1 MKYSFTLDNLNCA
14 HCAGK
19 IETKLA
25 GTDGYENVNFN
36 FANKKLVLESAENVT
51 AQDIQAVCDSIE
63 DGVEVI
69 DNTKR
74 KNLKQYSFTL
84 NNLNCAHCA
93 GKIETKLAETDG
105 YENVNFNFAN
115 KKLVLESA
123 ENVTAQDIQAVCD
136 SIEDGVEVID
146 NTKRK
151 NLKQYSFTLNNLNC
165 AHCAGKIETKLA
177 ETDGYENVNFNFAN
191 KKLVLESAENVTAQ
205 DIQAVCDS
213 IEDGVEVA
221 DNSVR
226 ESNSAEQNAG
236 SAEKDKKTEN
246 KNEIISIII
255 AAVLGITAFGLELT
269 VFGDSE
275 SGSVG
280 SFVLLALSLAATVIS
295 GWRTFVKGVK
305 SIFKLQ
311 IDETTLLT
319 IAVVAAFVLGEY
331 VEAAMVTILFAVG
344 EIVEEKAVSASRN
357 DIAKLAQIR
366 PDNATVLINGK
377 EVIKAAENVKI
388 GSTIV
393 VKPHERVPLDGV
405 ISKGN
410 TTLDASA
417 LTGESVPV
425 DAEVG
430 SEVMSGMIN
439 GNSLIEIKTTKEFG
453 DSTAARII
461 KLVEDAAATKGKSE
475 KFISRFA
482 AVYTPI
488 IILISIIVAIVPPL
502 VGLGSFSTW
511 VYRALVC
518 LVASC
523 PCAIVISVPLSYYS
537 GLGAS
542 SKISVLIKGGK
553 YIEALAKADA
563 FVFDKTGTLTTGE
576 LSVNKVFA
584 YGSHSSAEILSLAA
598 ACEKYS
604 SHPIA
609 MAIKAKAEKNNLPE
623 LSDYSEKAGQG
634 VTAKYNGKSLVCGG
648 SKILTD
654 SQKATAEKTA
664 SVYVIY
670 DGELIGAISV
680 SDTLRPEAKS
690 VIDEL
695 RKLGVKDSIML
706 TGDKKENAMEI
717 ANELKLDSY
726 AAELMPS
733 DKLEKLIDIKKTHKS
748 VCFIGDGIND
758 APVLTASDC
767 GFAMGFGSEAAIE
780 AADAVL
786 AAGNLKQLPKSIK
799 IAKKVVATVRT
810 NITFALGVKT
820 IVIILAILGIA
831 PMWLSVL
838 ADTGVSV
845 LCVLYAARLLH
856 LTDNK

>member
-1 MKYSFTLDNLNCA
+1 MKYNFTLENLNCA

-19 IETKLA
+19 IENKLA
-25 GTDGYENVNFN
+25 ETDGYENVNFN
-36 FANKKLVLESAENVT
+36 FANKKLVFESAEDVT

-69 DNTKR
+69 DNNVK
-74 KNLKQYSFTL
+74 
-84 NNLNCAHCA
+84 
-93 GKIETKLAETDG
+93 
-105 YENVNFNFAN
+105 ENT
-115 KKLVLESA
+115 
-123 ENVTAQDIQAVCD
+123 VTAEKV
-136 SIEDGVEVID
+136 
-146 NTKRK
+146 
-151 NLKQYSFTLNNLNC
+151 
-165 AHCAGKIETKLA
+165 
-177 ETDGYENVNFNFAN
+177 
-191 KKLVLESAENVTAQ
+191 
-205 DIQAVCDS
+205 
-213 IEDGVEVA
+213 
-221 DNSVR
+221 
-226 ESNSAEQNAG
+226 NSAKE
-236 SAEKDKKTEN
+236 DKKVEI
-246 KNEIISIII
+246 KNELISIIT
-255 AAVLGITAFGLELT
+255 AAVLGVAAFGLELT
-269 VFGDSE
+269 VFPDAEFGT
-275 SGSVG
+275 VG
-280 SFVLLALSLAATVIS
+280 WFVLLGLSLVATVLS
-295 GWRTFVKGVK
+295 GWRTFIKGVK
-305 SIFKLQ
+305 SVFKLQ

-319 IAVVAAFVLGEY
+319 IAVIAAFALGEF

-344 EIVEEKAVSASRN
+344 EMVEEKAVSASRS

-377 EVIKAAENVKI
+377 EVVKAAEDVKI

-405 ISKGN
+405 ITKGN
-410 TTLDASA
+410 TTLDTSA

-425 DAEVG
+425 DAEAG

-461 KLVEDAAATKGKSE
+461 KLVEDAAATKGQSE
-475 KFISRFA
+475 KLISRFA

-488 IILISIIVAIVPPL
+488 IILISIVVAIVPPL

-511 VYRALVC
+511 IYRALVC

-584 YGSHSSAEILSLAA
+584 YGNHTSSEIIALAA
-598 ACEKYS
+598 ACERYS

-609 MAIKAKAEKNNLPE
+609 MAIKNKAEKENLPE

-634 VTAKYNGKSLVCGG
+634 VTAVYNGKALVCGG
-648 SKILTD
+648 TKVLSDK
-654 SQKATAEKTA
+654 QKVNAEKTA

-690 VIDEL
+690 VIAEL
-695 RKLGVKDSIML
+695 RKLGVKDSVML
-706 TGDKKENAMEI
+706 TGDKKENAMDI

-726 AAELMPS
+726 SAELMPS

-786 AAGNLKQLPKSIK
+786 AAGNLKQLPLSVR
-799 IAKKVVATVRT
+799 IAKKVVATVKT

-831 PMWLSVL
+831 PMWLSVI

-856 LTDNK
+856 TFDKK

>member
-1 MKYSFTLDNLNCA
+1 MKYNFTLENLNCA

-19 IETKLA
+19 IEQKLA
-25 GTDGYENVNFN
+25 ETDGYENVNFN
-36 FANKKLVLESAENVT
+36 FANKKLVFESAEDVT

-69 DNTKR
+69 DNTNR
-74 KNLKQYSFTL
+74 KNLKQYTFTL
-84 NNLNCAHCA
+84 ENLNCAHCA
-93 GKIETKLAETDG
+93 GKIEQKLAETDG

-115 KKLVLESA
+115 KKLVFESA
-123 ENVTAQDIQAVCD
+123 EDVTAQDIQAVCD

-146 NTKRK
+146 NNVK
-151 NLKQYSFTLNNLNC
+151 
-165 AHCAGKIETKLA
+165 
-177 ETDGYENVNFNFAN
+177 ENT
-191 KKLVLESAENVTAQ
+191 VT
-205 DIQAVCDS
+205 
-213 IEDGVEVA
+213 VEKV
-221 DNSVR
+221 
-226 ESNSAEQNAG
+226 NSAK
-236 SAEKDKKTEN
+236 KDKKVEI
-246 KNEIISIII
+246 KNELISIIT
-255 AAVLGITAFGLELT
+255 AAVLGVAAFGLELT
-269 VFGDSE
+269 VFPDAEFGT
-275 SGSVG
+275 VG
-280 SFVLLALSLAATVIS
+280 WFVLLGLSLVATVLS
-295 GWRTFVKGVK
+295 GWRTFIKGVK
-305 SIFKLQ
+305 SVFKLQ

-319 IAVVAAFVLGEY
+319 IAVIAAFALGEF

-344 EIVEEKAVSASRN
+344 EIVEEKAVSASRS

-377 EVIKAAENVKI
+377 EVVKAAEDVKI

-405 ISKGN
+405 ITKGN
-410 TTLDASA
+410 TTLDTSA

-425 DAEVG
+425 DAEAG

-461 KLVEDAAATKGKSE
+461 KLVEDAAATKGQSE
-475 KFISRFA
+475 KLISRFA

-488 IILISIIVAIVPPL
+488 IILISIVVAIVPPL

-511 VYRALVC
+511 IYRALVC

-584 YGSHSSAEILSLAA
+584 YGNHTSSEIIALAA
-598 ACEKYS
+598 ACERYS

-609 MAIKAKAEKNNLPE
+609 MAIKNKAEKENLPE

-634 VTAKYNGKSLVCGG
+634 VTAVYNGKALVCGG
-648 SKILTD
+648 TKVLSDK
-654 SQKATAEKTA
+654 QKVNAEKTA

-690 VIDEL
+690 VIAEL
-695 RKLGVKDSIML
+695 RKLGVKDSVML
-706 TGDKKENAMEI
+706 TGDKKENAMDI

-726 AAELMPS
+726 SAELMPS

-786 AAGNLKQLPKSIK
+786 AAGNLKQLPLSVR
-799 IAKKVVATVRT
+799 IAKKVVATVKT

-831 PMWLSVL
+831 PMWLSVI

-856 LTDNK
+856 TVDKK

>member
-1 MKYSFTLDNLNCA
+1 MF
-14 HCAGK
+14 
-19 IETKLA
+19 
-25 GTDGYENVNFN
+25 
-36 FANKKLVLESAENVT
+36 ESAEDVT

-69 DNTKR
+69 DNNVKENTV
-74 KNLKQYSFTL
+74 
-84 NNLNCAHCA
+84 
-93 GKIETKLAETDG
+93 TD
-105 YENVNFNFAN
+105 EKV
-115 KKLVLESA
+115 
-123 ENVTAQDIQAVCD
+123 
-136 SIEDGVEVID
+136 
-146 NTKRK
+146 
-151 NLKQYSFTLNNLNC
+151 
-165 AHCAGKIETKLA
+165 
-177 ETDGYENVNFNFAN
+177 
-191 KKLVLESAENVTAQ
+191 
-205 DIQAVCDS
+205 
-213 IEDGVEVA
+213 
-221 DNSVR
+221 
-226 ESNSAEQNAG
+226 NSAK
-236 SAEKDKKTEN
+236 KDKKVEI
-246 KNEIISIII
+246 KNELISIIT
-255 AAVLGITAFGLELT
+255 AAVLGIAAFGLELT
-269 VFGDSE
+269 VFPDAEFGT
-275 SGSVG
+275 VG
-280 SFVLLALSLAATVIS
+280 WFVLLGLSLVATVLS
-295 GWRTFVKGVK
+295 GWRTFIKGIK
-305 SIFKLQ
+305 SVFKLQ

-319 IAVVAAFVLGEY
+319 IAVIAAFALGEF

-344 EIVEEKAVSASRN
+344 EIVEEKAVSASRS

-377 EVIKAAENVKI
+377 EVVKAAEDVKI

-405 ISKGN
+405 ITKGN
-410 TTLDASA
+410 TTLDTSA

-425 DAEVG
+425 DAEAG

-461 KLVEDAAATKGKSE
+461 KLVEDAAATKGQSE
-475 KFISRFA
+475 KLISRFA

-488 IILISIIVAIVPPL
+488 IILISIVVAIVPPL

-511 VYRALVC
+511 IYRALVC

-584 YGSHSSAEILSLAA
+584 YGNHTSSEIIALAA
-598 ACEKYS
+598 ACERYS

-609 MAIKAKAEKNNLPE
+609 MAIKNKATKENLPE

-634 VTAKYNGKSLVCGG
+634 VTAVYNGKALVCGG
-648 SKILTD
+648 TKVLSDK
-654 SQKATAEKTA
+654 QKVNAEKTA

-690 VIDEL
+690 VIAEL
-695 RKLGVKDSIML
+695 RKLGVKDSVML
-706 TGDKKENAMEI
+706 TGDKKENAMDI

-726 AAELMPS
+726 SAELMPS

-786 AAGNLKQLPKSIK
+786 AAGNLKQLPLSVR
-799 IAKKVVATVRT
+799 IAKKVVATVKT

-831 PMWLSVL
+831 PMWLSVI

-856 LTDNK
+856 TVDKK

>member
-1 MKYSFTLDNLNCA
+1 MF
-14 HCAGK
+14 
-19 IETKLA
+19 
-25 GTDGYENVNFN
+25 
-36 FANKKLVLESAENVT
+36 ESAEDVT

-69 DNTKR
+69 DNNVK
-74 KNLKQYSFTL
+74 
-84 NNLNCAHCA
+84 
-93 GKIETKLAETDG
+93 
-105 YENVNFNFAN
+105 ENT
-115 KKLVLESA
+115 
-123 ENVTAQDIQAVCD
+123 VTAEKV
-136 SIEDGVEVID
+136 
-146 NTKRK
+146 
-151 NLKQYSFTLNNLNC
+151 
-165 AHCAGKIETKLA
+165 
-177 ETDGYENVNFNFAN
+177 
-191 KKLVLESAENVTAQ
+191 
-205 DIQAVCDS
+205 
-213 IEDGVEVA
+213 
-221 DNSVR
+221 
-226 ESNSAEQNAG
+226 NSAK
-236 SAEKDKKTEN
+236 KDKKVEI
-246 KNEIISIII
+246 KNEIISIIT
-255 AAVLGITAFGLELT
+255 AAVLGVAAFGLELT
-269 VFGDSE
+269 VFPDAEFGT
-275 SGSVG
+275 VG
-280 SFVLLALSLAATVIS
+280 WLVLLGLSLVATVLS
-295 GWRTFVKGVK
+295 GWRTFIKGVK
-305 SIFKLQ
+305 SVFKLE

-319 IAVVAAFVLGEY
+319 IAVIAAFALGEF

-344 EIVEEKAVSASRN
+344 EIVEEKAVSASRS

-377 EVIKAAENVKI
+377 EVVKAAEDVKI

-405 ISKGN
+405 ITKGN
-410 TTLDASA
+410 TTLDTSA

-425 DAEVG
+425 DAEAG

-461 KLVEDAAATKGKSE
+461 KLVEDAAATKGQSE
-475 KFISRFA
+475 KLISRFA

-488 IILISIIVAIVPPL
+488 IILISIVVAIVPPL

-511 VYRALVC
+511 IYRALVC

-584 YGSHSSAEILSLAA
+584 YGNHTSSEIIALAA
-598 ACEKYS
+598 ACERYS

-609 MAIKAKAEKNNLPE
+609 MAIKNKAEKENLPE

-634 VTAKYNGKSLVCGG
+634 VTAVYNGKALVCGG
-648 SKILTD
+648 TKVLSDK
-654 SQKATAEKTA
+654 QKVNAEKTA

-690 VIDEL
+690 VIAEL
-695 RKLGVKDSIML
+695 RKLGVKDSVML
-706 TGDKKENAMEI
+706 TGDKKENAMDI

-726 AAELMPS
+726 SAELMPS

-786 AAGNLKQLPKSIK
+786 AAGNLKQLPLSVR
-799 IAKKVVATVRT
+799 IAKKVVATVKT

-831 PMWLSVL
+831 PMWLSVI

-856 LTDNK
+856 TVDKK

>member
-1 MKYSFTLDNLNCA
+1 MKYNFTLENLNCA

-19 IETKLA
+19 IEQKLA
-25 GTDGYENVNFN
+25 ETDGYENVNFN
-36 FANKKLVLESAENVT
+36 FANKKLVLQCSRDVT

-74 KNLKQYSFTL
+74 KNLKQYTFTL
-84 NNLNCAHCA
+84 ENLNCAHCA
-93 GKIETKLAETDG
+93 GKIENKLAETDG

-115 KKLVLESA
+115 KKLVFESA
-123 ENVTAQDIQAVCD
+123 EDVTAQDIQAVCD

-146 NTKRK
+146 NNVK
-151 NLKQYSFTLNNLNC
+151 
-165 AHCAGKIETKLA
+165 
-177 ETDGYENVNFNFAN
+177 ENT
-191 KKLVLESAENVTAQ
+191 VTAEK
-205 DIQAVCDS
+205 V
-213 IEDGVEVA
+213 
-221 DNSVR
+221 NSDK
-226 ESNSAEQNAG
+226 
-236 SAEKDKKTEN
+236 KDKKVEI
-246 KNEIISIII
+246 KNELISIIT
-255 AAVLGITAFGLELT
+255 AAVLGVAAFGLELT
-269 VFGDSE
+269 VFPDAEFGT
-275 SGSVG
+275 VG
-280 SFVLLALSLAATVIS
+280 WLVLLGLSLVATVLS
-295 GWRTFVKGVK
+295 GWRTFIKGVK
-305 SIFKLQ
+305 SVFKLE

-319 IAVVAAFVLGEY
+319 IAVIAAFALGEF

-344 EIVEEKAVSASRN
+344 EIVEEKAVSASRS

-377 EVIKAAENVKI
+377 EVVKAAEDVKI

-405 ISKGN
+405 ITKGN
-410 TTLDASA
+410 TTLDTSA

-425 DAEVG
+425 DAEAG

-461 KLVEDAAATKGKSE
+461 KLVEDAAATKGQSE
-475 KFISRFA
+475 KLISRFA

-488 IILISIIVAIVPPL
+488 IILISIVVAIVPPL

-511 VYRALVC
+511 IYRALVC

-584 YGSHSSAEILSLAA
+584 YGNHTSSEIIALAA
-598 ACEKYS
+598 ACERYS

-609 MAIKAKAEKNNLPE
+609 MAIKNKAEKENLPE

-634 VTAKYNGKSLVCGG
+634 VTAVYNGKALVCGG
-648 SKILTD
+648 TKVLSDK
-654 SQKATAEKTA
+654 QKENAEKTA

-690 VIDEL
+690 VIAEL
-695 RKLGVKDSIML
+695 RKLGVKDSVML
-706 TGDKKENAMEI
+706 TGDKKENAMDI

-726 AAELMPS
+726 SAELMPS

-786 AAGNLKQLPKSIK
+786 AAGNLKQLPLSVR
-799 IAKKVVATVRT
+799 IAKKVVATVKT

-831 PMWLSVL
+831 PMWLSVI

-856 LTDNK
+856 TFDKK

>member
-1 MKYSFTLDNLNCA
+1 MF
-14 HCAGK
+14 
-19 IETKLA
+19 
-25 GTDGYENVNFN
+25 
-36 FANKKLVLESAENVT
+36 ESAEDVT

-69 DNTKR
+69 DNNVK
-74 KNLKQYSFTL
+74 
-84 NNLNCAHCA
+84 
-93 GKIETKLAETDG
+93 
-105 YENVNFNFAN
+105 ENT
-115 KKLVLESA
+115 
-123 ENVTAQDIQAVCD
+123 VTAEKV
-136 SIEDGVEVID
+136 
-146 NTKRK
+146 
-151 NLKQYSFTLNNLNC
+151 
-165 AHCAGKIETKLA
+165 
-177 ETDGYENVNFNFAN
+177 
-191 KKLVLESAENVTAQ
+191 
-205 DIQAVCDS
+205 
-213 IEDGVEVA
+213 
-221 DNSVR
+221 
-226 ESNSAEQNAG
+226 NSAK
-236 SAEKDKKTEN
+236 KDKKVEI
-246 KNEIISIII
+246 KNELISIIT
-255 AAVLGITAFGLELT
+255 AAVLGVAAFGLELT
-269 VFGDSE
+269 VFPDAEFGT
-275 SGSVG
+275 VG
-280 SFVLLALSLAATVIS
+280 WFVLLGLSLVATVLS
-295 GWRTFVKGVK
+295 GWRTFIKGVK
-305 SIFKLQ
+305 SVFKLR

-319 IAVVAAFVLGEY
+319 IAVIAAFALGEF

-344 EIVEEKAVSASRN
+344 EIVEEKAVSASRS

-377 EVIKAAENVKI
+377 EVVKAAEDVKI

-405 ISKGN
+405 ITKGN
-410 TTLDASA
+410 TTLDTSA

-425 DAEVG
+425 DAEAG

-461 KLVEDAAATKGKSE
+461 KLVEDAAATKGQSE
-475 KFISRFA
+475 KLISRFA

-488 IILISIIVAIVPPL
+488 IILISIVVAIVPPI

-511 VYRALVC
+511 IYRALVC

-553 YIEALAKADA
+553 YIEALAKADT

-584 YGSHSSAEILSLAA
+584 YGNHTSSEIIALAA
-598 ACEKYS
+598 ACERYS

-609 MAIKAKAEKNNLPE
+609 MAIKNKAEKENLPE

-634 VTAKYNGKSLVCGG
+634 VTAVYNGKALVCGG
-648 SKILTD
+648 TKVLSDKQKIN
-654 SQKATAEKTA
+654 AEKTA

-690 VIDEL
+690 VIAEL
-695 RKLGVKDSIML
+695 RKLGVKDSVML
-706 TGDKKENAMEI
+706 TGDKKENAMDI

-726 AAELMPS
+726 SAELMPS

-786 AAGNLKQLPKSIK
+786 AAGNLKQLPLSVR
-799 IAKKVVATVRT
+799 IAKKVVATVKT

-831 PMWLSVL
+831 PMWLSVI

-856 LTDNK
+856 TVDKK

>member
-1 MKYSFTLDNLNCA
+1 M
-14 HCAGK
+14 
-19 IETKLA
+19 
-25 GTDGYENVNFN
+25 
-36 FANKKLVLESAENVT
+36 
-51 AQDIQAVCDSIE
+51 CDSIE

-69 DNTKR
+69 DNNIKESTITDEKVNSTK
-74 KNLKQYSFTL
+74 
-84 NNLNCAHCA
+84 
-93 GKIETKLAETDG
+93 
-105 YENVNFNFAN
+105 
-115 KKLVLESA
+115 
-123 ENVTAQDIQAVCD
+123 
-136 SIEDGVEVID
+136 
-146 NTKRK
+146 
-151 NLKQYSFTLNNLNC
+151 
-165 AHCAGKIETKLA
+165 
-177 ETDGYENVNFNFAN
+177 
-191 KKLVLESAENVTAQ
+191 
-205 DIQAVCDS
+205 
-213 IEDGVEVA
+213 
-221 DNSVR
+221 
-226 ESNSAEQNAG
+226 
-236 SAEKDKKTEN
+236 KDKKAEI
-246 KNEIISIII
+246 KNELISIII
-255 AAVLGITAFGLELT
+255 AAVLGVAAFGLELT
-269 VFGDSE
+269 VFPDAEFGTL
-275 SGSVG
+275 GW
-280 SFVLLALSLAATVIS
+280 FVLLGLSLVATVLS
-295 GWRTFVKGVK
+295 GWRTFIKGVK
-305 SIFKLQ
+305 SVFKLQ

-319 IAVVAAFVLGEY
+319 IAVIAAFALGEF

-344 EIVEEKAVSASRN
+344 EIVEEKAVSASRS

-377 EVIKAAENVKI
+377 EVVKAAEDVKI

-405 ISKGN
+405 ITKGN
-410 TTLDASA
+410 TTLDTSA

-425 DAEVG
+425 DAEAG

-461 KLVEDAAATKGKSE
+461 KLVEDAAATKGQSE

-488 IILISIIVAIVPPL
+488 IILISVIVAIVPPL

-511 VYRALVC
+511 IYRALVC

-584 YGSHSSAEILSLAA
+584 YGNHSSSEILSLAA

-609 MAIKAKAEKNNLPE
+609 LAIKNKAEKENLPV
-623 LSDYSEKAGQG
+623 LSDYSEKAGHG
-634 VTAKYNGKSLVCGG
+634 VTAIYNGKTLVCGG
-648 SKILTD
+648 TKVLNDEQRIN
-654 SQKATAEKTA
+654 AEKTA

-690 VIDEL
+690 VIAEL
-695 RKLGVKDSIML
+695 RELGVKDSIML
-706 TGDKKENAMEI
+706 TGDKKENAMSI
-717 ANELKLDSY
+717 ANELKLNDYS
-726 AAELMPS
+726 AELMPS
-733 DKLEKLIDIKKTHKS
+733 DKLEKLVEIKKTHKS

-786 AAGNLKQLPKSIK
+786 AAGNLKQLPLSIR
-799 IAKKVVATVRT
+799 IAKKVVATVKT

-831 PMWLSVL
+831 PMWLSVI

-856 LTDNK
+856 IVDKK

>member
-1 MKYSFTLDNLNCA
+1 MF
-14 HCAGK
+14 
-19 IETKLA
+19 
-25 GTDGYENVNFN
+25 
-36 FANKKLVLESAENVT
+36 ESAEDVT

-69 DNTKR
+69 DNNVK
-74 KNLKQYSFTL
+74 
-84 NNLNCAHCA
+84 
-93 GKIETKLAETDG
+93 
-105 YENVNFNFAN
+105 ENT
-115 KKLVLESA
+115 
-123 ENVTAQDIQAVCD
+123 VTAEKV
-136 SIEDGVEVID
+136 
-146 NTKRK
+146 
-151 NLKQYSFTLNNLNC
+151 
-165 AHCAGKIETKLA
+165 
-177 ETDGYENVNFNFAN
+177 
-191 KKLVLESAENVTAQ
+191 
-205 DIQAVCDS
+205 
-213 IEDGVEVA
+213 
-221 DNSVR
+221 
-226 ESNSAEQNAG
+226 NSAK
-236 SAEKDKKTEN
+236 KDKKVEI
-246 KNEIISIII
+246 KNELISIIT
-255 AAVLGITAFGLELT
+255 AAVLGVAAFGLELT
-269 VFGDSE
+269 VFPDAEFGT
-275 SGSVG
+275 VG
-280 SFVLLALSLAATVIS
+280 WFVLLGLSLVATVLS
-295 GWRTFVKGVK
+295 GWRTFIKGVK
-305 SIFKLQ
+305 SVFKLE

-319 IAVVAAFVLGEY
+319 IAVIAAFALGEF

-344 EIVEEKAVSASRN
+344 EIVEEKAVSASRS

-377 EVIKAAENVKI
+377 EVVKAAEDVKI

-405 ISKGN
+405 ITKGN
-410 TTLDASA
+410 TTLDTSA
-417 LTGESVPV
+417 LTGESIPV
-425 DAEVG
+425 DAEAG

-461 KLVEDAAATKGKSE
+461 KLVEDAAATKGQSE
-475 KFISRFA
+475 KLISRFA

-488 IILISIIVAIVPPL
+488 IILISIVVAIVPPL

-511 VYRALVC
+511 IYRALVC

-584 YGSHSSAEILSLAA
+584 YGNHTSSEIIALAA
-598 ACEKYS
+598 ASERYS

-609 MAIKAKAEKNNLPE
+609 MAIKNKAEKENLPE

-634 VTAKYNGKSLVCGG
+634 VTAVYNGKALVCGG
-648 SKILTD
+648 TKVLSDK
-654 SQKATAEKTA
+654 QKVNAEKTA

-690 VIDEL
+690 VIAEL
-695 RKLGVKDSIML
+695 RKLGVKDSVML
-706 TGDKKENAMEI
+706 TGDKKENAMDI

-726 AAELMPS
+726 SAELMPS

-786 AAGNLKQLPKSIK
+786 AAGNLKQLPLSVR
-799 IAKKVVATVRT
+799 IAKKVVATVKT

-831 PMWLSVL
+831 PMWLSVI

-856 LTDNK
+856 TFDKK

>member
-1 MKYSFTLDNLNCA
+1 M
-14 HCAGK
+14 
-19 IETKLA
+19 
-25 GTDGYENVNFN
+25 
-36 FANKKLVLESAENVT
+36 LESAEVVT

-69 DNTKR
+69 DNNVKENTV
-74 KNLKQYSFTL
+74 
-84 NNLNCAHCA
+84 
-93 GKIETKLAETDG
+93 TD
-105 YENVNFNFAN
+105 EKV
-115 KKLVLESA
+115 
-123 ENVTAQDIQAVCD
+123 
-136 SIEDGVEVID
+136 
-146 NTKRK
+146 
-151 NLKQYSFTLNNLNC
+151 
-165 AHCAGKIETKLA
+165 
-177 ETDGYENVNFNFAN
+177 
-191 KKLVLESAENVTAQ
+191 
-205 DIQAVCDS
+205 
-213 IEDGVEVA
+213 
-221 DNSVR
+221 
-226 ESNSAEQNAG
+226 NSAK
-236 SAEKDKKTEN
+236 KDKKVEI
-246 KNEIISIII
+246 KNELISIIT
-255 AAVLGITAFGLELT
+255 AAVLGVAAFGLELT
-269 VFGDSE
+269 VFPDAEFGT
-275 SGSVG
+275 VG
-280 SFVLLALSLAATVIS
+280 WFVLLGLSLVATVLS
-295 GWRTFVKGVK
+295 GWRTFIKGVK
-305 SIFKLQ
+305 SVFKLQ

-319 IAVVAAFVLGEY
+319 IAVIAAFALGEF

-344 EIVEEKAVSASRN
+344 EIVEEKAVSASRS

-377 EVIKAAENVKI
+377 EVVKAAEDVKI

-405 ISKGN
+405 ITKGN
-410 TTLDASA
+410 TTLDTSA

-425 DAEVG
+425 DAEAG

-461 KLVEDAAATKGKSE
+461 KLVEDAAATKGQSE
-475 KFISRFA
+475 KLISRFA

-488 IILISIIVAIVPPL
+488 IILISIVVAIVPPL

-511 VYRALVC
+511 IYRALVC

-584 YGSHSSAEILSLAA
+584 YGNHTSSEIIALAA
-598 ACEKYS
+598 ACERYS

-609 MAIKAKAEKNNLPE
+609 MAIKNKAEKENLPE

-634 VTAKYNGKSLVCGG
+634 VTAVYNGKALVCGG
-648 SKILTD
+648 TKVLSDK
-654 SQKATAEKTA
+654 QKVNAEKTA

-695 RKLGVKDSIML
+695 RKLGVKDSVML
-706 TGDKKENAMEI
+706 TGDKKENAMDI

-726 AAELMPS
+726 SAELMPS

-786 AAGNLKQLPKSIK
+786 AAGNLKQLPLSVR
-799 IAKKVVATVRT
+799 IAKKVVATVKT

-831 PMWLSVL
+831 PMWLSVI

-856 LTDNK
+856 TVDKK

>member
-1 MKYSFTLDNLNCA
+1 MF
-14 HCAGK
+14 
-19 IETKLA
+19 
-25 GTDGYENVNFN
+25 
-36 FANKKLVLESAENVT
+36 ESAEDVT

-69 DNTKR
+69 DNNVK
-74 KNLKQYSFTL
+74 
-84 NNLNCAHCA
+84 
-93 GKIETKLAETDG
+93 
-105 YENVNFNFAN
+105 ENT
-115 KKLVLESA
+115 
-123 ENVTAQDIQAVCD
+123 VTAEKV
-136 SIEDGVEVID
+136 
-146 NTKRK
+146 
-151 NLKQYSFTLNNLNC
+151 
-165 AHCAGKIETKLA
+165 
-177 ETDGYENVNFNFAN
+177 
-191 KKLVLESAENVTAQ
+191 
-205 DIQAVCDS
+205 
-213 IEDGVEVA
+213 
-221 DNSVR
+221 
-226 ESNSAEQNAG
+226 NSAK
-236 SAEKDKKTEN
+236 KDKKVEI
-246 KNEIISIII
+246 KNELISIIT
-255 AAVLGITAFGLELT
+255 AAVLGIAAFGLELT
-269 VFGDSE
+269 VFPDAEFGT
-275 SGSVG
+275 VG
-280 SFVLLALSLAATVIS
+280 WFVLLGLSLVATVLS
-295 GWRTFVKGVK
+295 GWRTFIKGIQSV
-305 SIFKLQ
+305 FKLQ

-319 IAVVAAFVLGEY
+319 IAVIAAFALGEF

-344 EIVEEKAVSASRN
+344 EIVEEKAVSASRS

-377 EVIKAAENVKI
+377 EVVKAAEDVKI

-405 ISKGN
+405 ITKGN
-410 TTLDASA
+410 TTLDTSA

-425 DAEVG
+425 DAEAG

-461 KLVEDAAATKGKSE
+461 KLVEDAAATKGQSE
-475 KFISRFA
+475 KLISRFA

-488 IILISIIVAIVPPL
+488 IILISIVVAIVPPL

-511 VYRALVC
+511 IYRALVC

-584 YGSHSSAEILSLAA
+584 YGNHTSSEIIALAA
-598 ACEKYS
+598 ACERYS

-609 MAIKAKAEKNNLPE
+609 MAIKNKAEKENLPE

-634 VTAKYNGKSLVCGG
+634 VTAVYNGKALVCGG
-648 SKILTD
+648 TKALSDK
-654 SQKATAEKTA
+654 QKVNAEKTA

-690 VIDEL
+690 VIAEL
-695 RKLGVKDSIML
+695 RKLGVKDSVML
-706 TGDKKENAMEI
+706 TGDKKENAMDI

-726 AAELMPS
+726 SAELMPS

-786 AAGNLKQLPKSIK
+786 AAGNLKQLPLSVR
-799 IAKKVVATVRT
+799 IAKKVVATVKT

-820 IVIILAILGIA
+820 IVIIFAILGIA
-831 PMWLSVL
+831 PMWLSVI

-856 LTDNK
+856 TVDKK

>member
-1 MKYSFTLDNLNCA
+1 MF
-14 HCAGK
+14 
-19 IETKLA
+19 
-25 GTDGYENVNFN
+25 
-36 FANKKLVLESAENVT
+36 ESAEDVT
-51 AQDIQAVCDSIE
+51 TQDIQAVCDSIE

-69 DNTKR
+69 DNNVK
-74 KNLKQYSFTL
+74 
-84 NNLNCAHCA
+84 
-93 GKIETKLAETDG
+93 
-105 YENVNFNFAN
+105 ENT
-115 KKLVLESA
+115 
-123 ENVTAQDIQAVCD
+123 VTAEKV
-136 SIEDGVEVID
+136 
-146 NTKRK
+146 
-151 NLKQYSFTLNNLNC
+151 
-165 AHCAGKIETKLA
+165 
-177 ETDGYENVNFNFAN
+177 
-191 KKLVLESAENVTAQ
+191 
-205 DIQAVCDS
+205 
-213 IEDGVEVA
+213 
-221 DNSVR
+221 
-226 ESNSAEQNAG
+226 NSAK
-236 SAEKDKKTEN
+236 KDKKVEI
-246 KNEIISIII
+246 KNELISIIT
-255 AAVLGITAFGLELT
+255 AAVLGVAAFGLELT
-269 VFGDSE
+269 VFPDAEFGT
-275 SGSVG
+275 VG
-280 SFVLLALSLAATVIS
+280 WFVLLGLSLVATVLS
-295 GWRTFVKGVK
+295 GWRTFIKGVK
-305 SIFKLQ
+305 SVFKLQ

-319 IAVVAAFVLGEY
+319 IAVIAAFALGEF

-344 EIVEEKAVSASRN
+344 EIVEEKAVSASRS

-377 EVIKAAENVKI
+377 EVVKAAEDVKI

-393 VKPHERVPLDGV
+393 VKPHERVPLDGF
-405 ISKGN
+405 ITKGN
-410 TTLDASA
+410 TTLDTSA

-425 DAEVG
+425 DAEAG

-461 KLVEDAAATKGKSE
+461 KLVEDAAATKGQSE
-475 KFISRFA
+475 KLISRFA

-488 IILISIIVAIVPPL
+488 IILISIVVAIVPPL

-511 VYRALVC
+511 IYRALVC

-584 YGSHSSAEILSLAA
+584 YGNHTSSEIIALAA
-598 ACEKYS
+598 ACERYS

-609 MAIKAKAEKNNLPE
+609 MAIKNKAEKENLPE

-634 VTAKYNGKSLVCGG
+634 VTAVYNGKALVCGG
-648 SKILTD
+648 TKVLSDK
-654 SQKATAEKTA
+654 QKVNAEKTA

-690 VIDEL
+690 VIAEL
-695 RKLGVKDSIML
+695 RKLGVKDSVML
-706 TGDKKENAMEI
+706 TGDKKENAMDI

-726 AAELMPS
+726 SAELMPS

-786 AAGNLKQLPKSIK
+786 AAGNLKQLPLSVR
-799 IAKKVVATVRT
+799 IAKKVVATVKT

-831 PMWLSVL
+831 PMWLSVI

-856 LTDNK
+856 TVDKK

>member
-1 MKYSFTLDNLNCA
+1 MF
-14 HCAGK
+14 
-19 IETKLA
+19 
-25 GTDGYENVNFN
+25 
-36 FANKKLVLESAENVT
+36 ESAEDVT

-69 DNTKR
+69 DNNVK
-74 KNLKQYSFTL
+74 
-84 NNLNCAHCA
+84 
-93 GKIETKLAETDG
+93 
-105 YENVNFNFAN
+105 ENT
-115 KKLVLESA
+115 
-123 ENVTAQDIQAVCD
+123 VTAEKV
-136 SIEDGVEVID
+136 
-146 NTKRK
+146 
-151 NLKQYSFTLNNLNC
+151 
-165 AHCAGKIETKLA
+165 
-177 ETDGYENVNFNFAN
+177 
-191 KKLVLESAENVTAQ
+191 
-205 DIQAVCDS
+205 
-213 IEDGVEVA
+213 
-221 DNSVR
+221 
-226 ESNSAEQNAG
+226 NSAK
-236 SAEKDKKTEN
+236 KDKKVEI
-246 KNEIISIII
+246 KNELIYIIT
-255 AAVLGITAFGLELT
+255 AAVLGVAAFGLELT
-269 VFGDSE
+269 VFPDAEFGT
-275 SGSVG
+275 VG
-280 SFVLLALSLAATVIS
+280 WFVLLGLSLVATVLS
-295 GWRTFVKGVK
+295 GWRTFIKGIK
-305 SIFKLQ
+305 SVFKLQ

-319 IAVVAAFVLGEY
+319 IAVIAAFALGEF

-344 EIVEEKAVSASRN
+344 EIVEEKAVSASRS

-377 EVIKAAENVKI
+377 EVVKAAEDVKI

-405 ISKGN
+405 ITKGN
-410 TTLDASA
+410 TTLDTSA

-425 DAEVG
+425 DAEAG

-461 KLVEDAAATKGKSE
+461 KLVEDAAATKGQSE
-475 KFISRFA
+475 KLISRFA

-488 IILISIIVAIVPPL
+488 IILISIVVAIVPPL

-511 VYRALVC
+511 IYRALVC

-584 YGSHSSAEILSLAA
+584 YGNHTSSEIIALAA
-598 ACEKYS
+598 ACERYS

-609 MAIKAKAEKNNLPE
+609 MAIKNKATKENLPE

-634 VTAKYNGKSLVCGG
+634 VTAVYNGKALVCGG
-648 SKILTD
+648 TKVLSDK
-654 SQKATAEKTA
+654 QKVNAEKTA

-690 VIDEL
+690 VIAEL
-695 RKLGVKDSIML
+695 RKLGVKDSVML
-706 TGDKKENAMEI
+706 TGDKKENAMDI

-726 AAELMPS
+726 SAELMPS

-786 AAGNLKQLPKSIK
+786 AAGNLKQLPLSVR
-799 IAKKVVATVRT
+799 IAKKVVATVKT

-831 PMWLSVL
+831 PMWLSVI

-856 LTDNK
+856 TVDKK

>member
-1 MKYSFTLDNLNCA
+1 MF
-14 HCAGK
+14 
-19 IETKLA
+19 
-25 GTDGYENVNFN
+25 
-36 FANKKLVLESAENVT
+36 ESAEDVT

-69 DNTKR
+69 DNNVK
-74 KNLKQYSFTL
+74 
-84 NNLNCAHCA
+84 
-93 GKIETKLAETDG
+93 
-105 YENVNFNFAN
+105 ENT
-115 KKLVLESA
+115 
-123 ENVTAQDIQAVCD
+123 VTAEKV
-136 SIEDGVEVID
+136 
-146 NTKRK
+146 
-151 NLKQYSFTLNNLNC
+151 
-165 AHCAGKIETKLA
+165 
-177 ETDGYENVNFNFAN
+177 
-191 KKLVLESAENVTAQ
+191 
-205 DIQAVCDS
+205 
-213 IEDGVEVA
+213 
-221 DNSVR
+221 
-226 ESNSAEQNAG
+226 NSAK
-236 SAEKDKKTEN
+236 KDKKVEI
-246 KNEIISIII
+246 KNELISIIT
-255 AAVLGITAFGLELT
+255 AAVLGVAAFGLELT
-269 VFGDSE
+269 VFPDAEFGT
-275 SGSVG
+275 VG
-280 SFVLLALSLAATVIS
+280 WFILLGLSLVATVLS
-295 GWRTFVKGVK
+295 GWRTFIKGIK
-305 SIFKLQ
+305 SVFKLE

-319 IAVVAAFVLGEY
+319 IAVIAAFALGEF

-344 EIVEEKAVSASRN
+344 EIVEEKAVSASRS

-377 EVIKAAENVKI
+377 EVVKAAEDVKI

-405 ISKGN
+405 ITKGN
-410 TTLDASA
+410 TTLDTSA

-425 DAEVG
+425 DAEAG

-461 KLVEDAAATKGKSE
+461 KLVEDAAATKGQSE
-475 KFISRFA
+475 KLISRFA

-488 IILISIIVAIVPPL
+488 IILISIVVAIVPPL

-511 VYRALVC
+511 IYRALVC

-584 YGSHSSAEILSLAA
+584 YGNHTSSEIIALAA
-598 ACEKYS
+598 ACERYS

-609 MAIKAKAEKNNLPE
+609 MAIKNKAEKENLPE

-634 VTAKYNGKSLVCGG
+634 VTAVYNGKALVCGG
-648 SKILTD
+648 TKVLSDK
-654 SQKATAEKTA
+654 QKVNAEKTA

-690 VIDEL
+690 VIAEL
-695 RKLGVKDSIML
+695 RKLGVKDSVML
-706 TGDKKENAMEI
+706 TGDKKENAMDI
-717 ANELKLDSY
+717 ANELKLESY
-726 AAELMPS
+726 SAELMPS

-786 AAGNLKQLPKSIK
+786 AAGNLKQLPLSVR
-799 IAKKVVATVRT
+799 IAKKVVATVKT

-831 PMWLSVL
+831 PMWLSVI

-856 LTDNK
+856 TVDKK

>member
-1 MKYSFTLDNLNCA
+1 MF
-14 HCAGK
+14 
-19 IETKLA
+19 
-25 GTDGYENVNFN
+25 
-36 FANKKLVLESAENVT
+36 ESAEDVT

-69 DNTKR
+69 DNNVK
-74 KNLKQYSFTL
+74 
-84 NNLNCAHCA
+84 
-93 GKIETKLAETDG
+93 
-105 YENVNFNFAN
+105 ENT
-115 KKLVLESA
+115 
-123 ENVTAQDIQAVCD
+123 VTAEKV
-136 SIEDGVEVID
+136 
-146 NTKRK
+146 
-151 NLKQYSFTLNNLNC
+151 
-165 AHCAGKIETKLA
+165 
-177 ETDGYENVNFNFAN
+177 
-191 KKLVLESAENVTAQ
+191 
-205 DIQAVCDS
+205 
-213 IEDGVEVA
+213 
-221 DNSVR
+221 
-226 ESNSAEQNAG
+226 NSAK
-236 SAEKDKKTEN
+236 KDKKVEI
-246 KNEIISIII
+246 KNELISIIT
-255 AAVLGITAFGLELT
+255 AAVLGVAAFGLELT
-269 VFGDSE
+269 VFPDAEFGT
-275 SGSVG
+275 VG
-280 SFVLLALSLAATVIS
+280 WFVLLGLSLVATVLS
-295 GWRTFVKGVK
+295 GWRTFIKGVK
-305 SIFKLQ
+305 SVFKLE

-319 IAVVAAFVLGEY
+319 IAVIAAFALGEF

-344 EIVEEKAVSASRN
+344 EIVEEKAVSASRS

-366 PDNATVLINGK
+366 PDNAIVLINGK
-377 EVIKAAENVKI
+377 EVVKAAEDVKI

-405 ISKGN
+405 ITKGN
-410 TTLDASA
+410 TTLDTSA

-425 DAEVG
+425 DAEAG

-461 KLVEDAAATKGKSE
+461 KLVEDAAATKGQSE
-475 KFISRFA
+475 KLISRFA

-488 IILISIIVAIVPPL
+488 IILISIVVAIVPPL

-511 VYRALVC
+511 IYRALVC

-584 YGSHSSAEILSLAA
+584 YGNHNSSEIIALAA
-598 ACEKYS
+598 ACERYS

-609 MAIKAKAEKNNLPE
+609 MAIKNKAEKENLPE

-634 VTAKYNGKSLVCGG
+634 VTAVYNGKALVCGG
-648 SKILTD
+648 TKVLSDK
-654 SQKATAEKTA
+654 QKVNAEKTA

-690 VIDEL
+690 VIAEL
-695 RKLGVKDSIML
+695 RKLGVKDSVML
-706 TGDKKENAMEI
+706 TGDKKENAMDI

-726 AAELMPS
+726 SAELMPS

-786 AAGNLKQLPKSIK
+786 AAGNLKQLPLSVR
-799 IAKKVVATVRT
+799 IAKKVVATVKT

-831 PMWLSVL
+831 PMWLSVI

-856 LTDNK
+856 TFDKK

>member
-1 MKYSFTLDNLNCA
+1 MKYTFTLDNLNCA

-19 IETKLA
+19 IEKKLA
-25 GTDGYENVNFN
+25 ETEGYENVNFN
-36 FANKKLVLESAENVT
+36 FANKKLVLDSAKNIT
-51 AQDIQAVCDSIE
+51 ADEIQAVCDSIE

-69 DNTKR
+69 DNTKS
-74 KNLKQYSFTL
+74 KNLKQYTFTL
-84 NNLNCAHCA
+84 DNLNCAHCA
-93 GKIETKLAETDG
+93 GKIEKKLAETDS

-115 KKLVLESA
+115 KKLVLES
-123 ENVTAQDIQAVCD
+123 ENTVTAQEIQTVCD
-136 SIEDGVEVID
+136 SIEYGVEVID
-146 NTKRK
+146 NNVK
-151 NLKQYSFTLNNLNC
+151 
-165 AHCAGKIETKLA
+165 
-177 ETDGYENVNFNFAN
+177 ENTTAPEIA
-191 KKLVLESAENVTAQ
+191 KSAK
-205 DIQAVCDS
+205 
-213 IEDGVEVA
+213 
-221 DNSVR
+221 
-226 ESNSAEQNAG
+226 
-236 SAEKDKKTEN
+236 KDKKVEM
-246 KNEIISIII
+246 KNELISIII
-255 AAVLGITAFGLELT
+255 AAVLGVAAFGLELT
-269 VFGDSE
+269 VFGDAE
-275 SGSVG
+275 FGSVG
-280 SFVLLALSLAATVIS
+280 SFVLLGLSLVATVLS
-295 GWRTFVKGVK
+295 GWRTFIKGVK
-305 SIFKLQ
+305 SVFKLQ

-319 IAVVAAFVLGEY
+319 IAVIAAFALGEF

-344 EIVEEKAVSASRN
+344 EIVEEKAVSASRS

-377 EVIKAAENVKI
+377 EVVKAAEDVAI

-405 ISKGN
+405 ISMGS

-439 GNSLIEIKTTKEFG
+439 GNSFIEIKTTKEFG

-461 KLVEDAAATKGKSE
+461 KLVEDAAATKGQSE

-482 AVYTPI
+482 TVYTPI
-488 IILISIIVAIVPPL
+488 IILISIIVAIVPPI

-511 VYRALVC
+511 IYRALVC

-576 LSVNKVFA
+576 LSVNKIFA
-584 YGSHSSAEILSLAA
+584 YGNHNSSEIISLAA
-598 ACEKYS
+598 ACERYS

-609 MAIKAKAEKNNLPE
+609 MAIKAKAGSENLPE

-634 VTAKYNGKSLVCGG
+634 VTAVYNGKSLVCGG
-648 SKILTD
+648 TKILTD
-654 SQKATAEKTA
+654 KQKANAEKTA

-690 VIDEL
+690 VIAEL
-695 RKLGVKDSIML
+695 RELGVKDSVML
-706 TGDKKENAMEI
+706 TGDKKENAMDI

-726 AAELMPS
+726 SAELMPS
-733 DKLEKLIDIKKTHKS
+733 DKLEKLVDIKKTHKS

-786 AAGNLKQLPKSIK
+786 AAGNLKQLPTSIR
-799 IAKKVVATVRT
+799 IAKKVVATVKT

-831 PMWLSVL
+831 PMWLSVI

-856 LTDNK
+856 IVDKK

>member
-1 MKYSFTLDNLNCA
+1 MKYYFTLENLNCA

-19 IETKLA
+19 IENKLA
-25 GTDGYENVNFN
+25 ETDGYENVNFN
-36 FANKKLVLESAENVT
+36 FANKKLVFESAEDVT

-69 DNTKR
+69 DNNVK
-74 KNLKQYSFTL
+74 
-84 NNLNCAHCA
+84 
-93 GKIETKLAETDG
+93 
-105 YENVNFNFAN
+105 ENT
-115 KKLVLESA
+115 
-123 ENVTAQDIQAVCD
+123 VTAEKV
-136 SIEDGVEVID
+136 
-146 NTKRK
+146 
-151 NLKQYSFTLNNLNC
+151 
-165 AHCAGKIETKLA
+165 
-177 ETDGYENVNFNFAN
+177 
-191 KKLVLESAENVTAQ
+191 
-205 DIQAVCDS
+205 
-213 IEDGVEVA
+213 
-221 DNSVR
+221 
-226 ESNSAEQNAG
+226 NSAK
-236 SAEKDKKTEN
+236 KDKKVEI
-246 KNEIISIII
+246 KNELISIIT
-255 AAVLGITAFGLELT
+255 AAVLGVAAFGLELT
-269 VFGDSE
+269 VFPDAEFGT
-275 SGSVG
+275 VG
-280 SFVLLALSLAATVIS
+280 WFVLLGLSLVATVLS
-295 GWRTFVKGVK
+295 GWRTFIKGVK
-305 SIFKLQ
+305 SVFKLE

-319 IAVVAAFVLGEY
+319 IAVIAAFALGEF

-344 EIVEEKAVSASRN
+344 EIVEEKAVSASRS

-377 EVIKAAENVKI
+377 EVVKAAEDVKI

-405 ISKGN
+405 ITKGN
-410 TTLDASA
+410 TTLDTSA
-417 LTGESVPV
+417 LTGESIPV
-425 DAEVG
+425 DAEAG

-461 KLVEDAAATKGKSE
+461 KLVEDAAATKGQSE
-475 KFISRFA
+475 KLISRFA

-488 IILISIIVAIVPPL
+488 IILISIVVAIVPPL

-511 VYRALVC
+511 IYRALVC

-584 YGSHSSAEILSLAA
+584 YGNHTSSEIIALAA
-598 ACEKYS
+598 ASERYS

-609 MAIKAKAEKNNLPE
+609 MAIKNKAEKENLPE

-634 VTAKYNGKSLVCGG
+634 VTAVYNGKALVCGG
-648 SKILTD
+648 TKVLSDK
-654 SQKATAEKTA
+654 QKVNAEKTA

-690 VIDEL
+690 VIAEL
-695 RKLGVKDSIML
+695 RKLGVKDSVML
-706 TGDKKENAMEI
+706 TGDKKENAMDI

-726 AAELMPS
+726 SAELMPS

-786 AAGNLKQLPKSIK
+786 AAGNLKQLPLSVR
-799 IAKKVVATVRT
+799 IAEKVVATVKT

-831 PMWLSVL
+831 PMWLSVI

-856 LTDNK
+856 TFDKK

>member
-1 MKYSFTLDNLNCA
+1 MF
-14 HCAGK
+14 
-19 IETKLA
+19 
-25 GTDGYENVNFN
+25 
-36 FANKKLVLESAENVT
+36 ESAEDVT

-69 DNTKR
+69 DNNVK
-74 KNLKQYSFTL
+74 
-84 NNLNCAHCA
+84 
-93 GKIETKLAETDG
+93 
-105 YENVNFNFAN
+105 ENT
-115 KKLVLESA
+115 
-123 ENVTAQDIQAVCD
+123 VTAEKV
-136 SIEDGVEVID
+136 
-146 NTKRK
+146 
-151 NLKQYSFTLNNLNC
+151 
-165 AHCAGKIETKLA
+165 
-177 ETDGYENVNFNFAN
+177 
-191 KKLVLESAENVTAQ
+191 
-205 DIQAVCDS
+205 
-213 IEDGVEVA
+213 
-221 DNSVR
+221 
-226 ESNSAEQNAG
+226 NSAK
-236 SAEKDKKTEN
+236 KDKKVEI
-246 KNEIISIII
+246 KNELISIIT
-255 AAVLGITAFGLELT
+255 AAVLGVAAFGLELT
-269 VFGDSE
+269 VFPDAEFGT
-275 SGSVG
+275 VG
-280 SFVLLALSLAATVIS
+280 WLVLLGLSLVATVLS
-295 GWRTFVKGVK
+295 GWRTFIKGVK
-305 SIFKLQ
+305 SVFKLE

-319 IAVVAAFVLGEY
+319 IAVIAAFALGEF

-344 EIVEEKAVSASRN
+344 EIVEEKAVSASRS

-377 EVIKAAENVKI
+377 EVVKAAEDVKI

-405 ISKGN
+405 ITKGN
-410 TTLDASA
+410 TTLDTSA

-425 DAEVG
+425 DAEAG

-461 KLVEDAAATKGKSE
+461 KLVEDAAATKGQSE
-475 KFISRFA
+475 KLISRFA

-488 IILISIIVAIVPPL
+488 IILISIVVAIVPPL

-511 VYRALVC
+511 IYRALVC

-584 YGSHSSAEILSLAA
+584 YGNHTSSEIIALAA
-598 ACEKYS
+598 ASERYS

-609 MAIKAKAEKNNLPE
+609 MAIKNKAEKENLPE

-634 VTAKYNGKSLVCGG
+634 VTAVYNGKALVCGG
-648 SKILTD
+648 TKVLSDK
-654 SQKATAEKTA
+654 QKVNAEKTA
-664 SVYVIY
+664 SVYVVY

-690 VIDEL
+690 VIAEL
-695 RKLGVKDSIML
+695 RKLGVKDSVML
-706 TGDKKENAMEI
+706 TGDKKENAMDI

-726 AAELMPS
+726 SAELMPS

-786 AAGNLKQLPKSIK
+786 AAGNLKQLPLSVR
-799 IAKKVVATVRT
+799 IAKKVVATVKT

-831 PMWLSVL
+831 PMWLSVI

-856 LTDNK
+856 TVDKK

>member
-1 MKYSFTLDNLNCA
+1 MKYNFTLENLNCA

-19 IETKLA
+19 IEQKLA
-25 GTDGYENVNFN
+25 ETDGYENVNFN
-36 FANKKLVLESAENVT
+36 FANKKLVFESAEDVT

-69 DNTKR
+69 DNNVK
-74 KNLKQYSFTL
+74 
-84 NNLNCAHCA
+84 
-93 GKIETKLAETDG
+93 
-105 YENVNFNFAN
+105 ENT
-115 KKLVLESA
+115 
-123 ENVTAQDIQAVCD
+123 VTAEKV
-136 SIEDGVEVID
+136 
-146 NTKRK
+146 
-151 NLKQYSFTLNNLNC
+151 
-165 AHCAGKIETKLA
+165 
-177 ETDGYENVNFNFAN
+177 
-191 KKLVLESAENVTAQ
+191 
-205 DIQAVCDS
+205 
-213 IEDGVEVA
+213 
-221 DNSVR
+221 
-226 ESNSAEQNAG
+226 NSAK
-236 SAEKDKKTEN
+236 KDKKVEI
-246 KNEIISIII
+246 KNELISIIT
-255 AAVLGITAFGLELT
+255 AAVLGVAAFGLELT
-269 VFGDSE
+269 VFPDAEFGT
-275 SGSVG
+275 VG
-280 SFVLLALSLAATVIS
+280 WFVLLGLSLVATVLS
-295 GWRTFVKGVK
+295 GWRTFIKGVK
-305 SIFKLQ
+305 SVFKLQ

-319 IAVVAAFVLGEY
+319 IAVIAAFALGEF

-344 EIVEEKAVSASRN
+344 EIVEEKAVSASRS

-377 EVIKAAENVKI
+377 EVVKAAEDVKI

-405 ISKGN
+405 ITKGN
-410 TTLDASA
+410 TTLDTSA

-425 DAEVG
+425 DAEAG

-461 KLVEDAAATKGKSE
+461 KLVEDAAATKGQSE
-475 KFISRFA
+475 KLISRFA

-488 IILISIIVAIVPPL
+488 IILISIVVAIVPPL

-511 VYRALVC
+511 IYRALVC

-584 YGSHSSAEILSLAA
+584 YGNHTSSEIIALAA
-598 ACEKYS
+598 ACERYS

-609 MAIKAKAEKNNLPE
+609 MAIKNKAEKENLPE
-623 LSDYSEKAGQG
+623 LSGYSEKAGQG
-634 VTAKYNGKSLVCGG
+634 VTAVYNGKALVCGG
-648 SKILTD
+648 TKVLSDK
-654 SQKATAEKTA
+654 QKVNAEKTA

-690 VIDEL
+690 VIAEL
-695 RKLGVKDSIML
+695 RKLGVKDSVML
-706 TGDKKENAMEI
+706 TGDKKENAMDI

-726 AAELMPS
+726 SAELMPS

-786 AAGNLKQLPKSIK
+786 AAGNLKQLPLSVR
-799 IAKKVVATVRT
+799 IAKKVVATVKT

-831 PMWLSVL
+831 PMWLSVI

-856 LTDNK
+856 TFDKK

>member
-1 MKYSFTLDNLNCA
+1 MF
-14 HCAGK
+14 
-19 IETKLA
+19 
-25 GTDGYENVNFN
+25 
-36 FANKKLVLESAENVT
+36 ESAEDVT

-69 DNTKR
+69 DNNVK
-74 KNLKQYSFTL
+74 
-84 NNLNCAHCA
+84 
-93 GKIETKLAETDG
+93 
-105 YENVNFNFAN
+105 ENT
-115 KKLVLESA
+115 
-123 ENVTAQDIQAVCD
+123 VTAEKV
-136 SIEDGVEVID
+136 
-146 NTKRK
+146 
-151 NLKQYSFTLNNLNC
+151 
-165 AHCAGKIETKLA
+165 
-177 ETDGYENVNFNFAN
+177 
-191 KKLVLESAENVTAQ
+191 
-205 DIQAVCDS
+205 
-213 IEDGVEVA
+213 
-221 DNSVR
+221 
-226 ESNSAEQNAG
+226 NSAK
-236 SAEKDKKTEN
+236 KDKKVEI
-246 KNEIISIII
+246 KNELISIIT
-255 AAVLGITAFGLELT
+255 AAVLGVAAFGLELT
-269 VFGDSE
+269 VFPDAELGT
-275 SGSVG
+275 VG
-280 SFVLLALSLAATVIS
+280 WFVLLGLSLVATVLS
-295 GWRTFVKGVK
+295 GWRTFIKGVK
-305 SIFKLQ
+305 SVLKLQ

-319 IAVVAAFVLGEY
+319 IAVIAAFALGEF

-344 EIVEEKAVSASRN
+344 EIVEEKAVSASRS

-377 EVIKAAENVKI
+377 EVVKAAEDVKI

-405 ISKGN
+405 ITKGN
-410 TTLDASA
+410 TTLDTSA

-425 DAEVG
+425 DAEAG

-461 KLVEDAAATKGKSE
+461 KLVEDAAATKGQSE
-475 KFISRFA
+475 KLISRFA

-488 IILISIIVAIVPPL
+488 IILISIVVAIVPPL

-511 VYRALVC
+511 IYRALVC

-584 YGSHSSAEILSLAA
+584 YGNHTSSEIIALAA
-598 ACEKYS
+598 ACERYS

-609 MAIKAKAEKNNLPE
+609 MAIKNKAEKENLPE

-634 VTAKYNGKSLVCGG
+634 VTAVYNGKALVCGG
-648 SKILTD
+648 TKVLSDK
-654 SQKATAEKTA
+654 QKVNAEKTA

-690 VIDEL
+690 VIAEL
-695 RKLGVKDSIML
+695 RKLGVKDSVML
-706 TGDKKENAMEI
+706 TGDKKENAMDI

-726 AAELMPS
+726 SAELMPS
-733 DKLEKLIDIKKTHKS
+733 DKLEKLIDIKKNHKS

-786 AAGNLKQLPKSIK
+786 AAGNLKQLPLSVR
-799 IAKKVVATVRT
+799 IAKKVVATVKT

-831 PMWLSVL
+831 PMWLSVI

-856 LTDNK
+856 TFDKK

>member
-1 MKYSFTLDNLNCA
+1 MF
-14 HCAGK
+14 
-19 IETKLA
+19 
-25 GTDGYENVNFN
+25 
-36 FANKKLVLESAENVT
+36 ESAEDVT

-69 DNTKR
+69 DNNVK
-74 KNLKQYSFTL
+74 
-84 NNLNCAHCA
+84 
-93 GKIETKLAETDG
+93 
-105 YENVNFNFAN
+105 ENT
-115 KKLVLESA
+115 
-123 ENVTAQDIQAVCD
+123 VTAEKV
-136 SIEDGVEVID
+136 
-146 NTKRK
+146 
-151 NLKQYSFTLNNLNC
+151 
-165 AHCAGKIETKLA
+165 
-177 ETDGYENVNFNFAN
+177 
-191 KKLVLESAENVTAQ
+191 
-205 DIQAVCDS
+205 
-213 IEDGVEVA
+213 
-221 DNSVR
+221 
-226 ESNSAEQNAG
+226 NSAK
-236 SAEKDKKTEN
+236 KDKKVEI
-246 KNEIISIII
+246 KNELIYIIT
-255 AAVLGITAFGLELT
+255 AAVLGVAAFGLELT
-269 VFGDSE
+269 VFPDAEFGT
-275 SGSVG
+275 VG
-280 SFVLLALSLAATVIS
+280 WFVLLGLSLVATVLS
-295 GWRTFVKGVK
+295 GWRTFIKGVK
-305 SIFKLQ
+305 SVFKLE

-319 IAVVAAFVLGEY
+319 IAVIAAFALGEF

-344 EIVEEKAVSASRN
+344 EIVEEKAVSASRS

-377 EVIKAAENVKI
+377 EVVKAAEDVKI

-405 ISKGN
+405 ITKGN
-410 TTLDASA
+410 TTLDTSA

-425 DAEVG
+425 DAEAG

-461 KLVEDAAATKGKSE
+461 KLVEDAAATKGQSE
-475 KFISRFA
+475 KLISRFA

-488 IILISIIVAIVPPL
+488 IILISIVVAIVPPL

-511 VYRALVC
+511 IYRALVC

-584 YGSHSSAEILSLAA
+584 YGNHTSSEIIALAA
-598 ACEKYS
+598 ACERYS

-609 MAIKAKAEKNNLPE
+609 MAIKNKAEKENLPE
-623 LSDYSEKAGQG
+623 LSGYSEKAGQG
-634 VTAKYNGKSLVCGG
+634 VTAVYNGKALVCGG
-648 SKILTD
+648 TKVLSDK
-654 SQKATAEKTA
+654 QKVNAEKTA

-690 VIDEL
+690 VIAEL
-695 RKLGVKDSIML
+695 RKLGVKDSVML
-706 TGDKKENAMEI
+706 TGDKKENAMDI

-726 AAELMPS
+726 SAELMPS

-786 AAGNLKQLPKSIK
+786 AAGNLKQLPLSVR
-799 IAKKVVATVRT
+799 IAKKVVATVKT

-820 IVIILAILGIA
+820 IVILLAILGIA
-831 PMWLSVL
+831 PMWLSVI

-856 LTDNK
+856 TFDKK

>member
-1 MKYSFTLDNLNCA
+1 MKYNFTLENLNCA

-19 IETKLA
+19 IENKLA
-25 GTDGYENVNFN
+25 ETDGYENVNFN
-36 FANKKLVLESAENVT
+36 FANKKLVLECSDDVT

-74 KNLKQYSFTL
+74 KNLKQYTFTL
-84 NNLNCAHCA
+84 ENLNCAHCA
-93 GKIETKLAETDG
+93 GKIEKKLAESDG

-115 KKLVLESA
+115 KKLVFESA
-123 ENVTAQDIQAVCD
+123 EDVTAQDIQAVCD

-146 NTKRK
+146 NNVK
-151 NLKQYSFTLNNLNC
+151 
-165 AHCAGKIETKLA
+165 
-177 ETDGYENVNFNFAN
+177 ENT
-191 KKLVLESAENVTAQ
+191 VTAEK
-205 DIQAVCDS
+205 V
-213 IEDGVEVA
+213 
-221 DNSVR
+221 
-226 ESNSAEQNAG
+226 NSAKE
-236 SAEKDKKTEN
+236 DKKVEI
-246 KNEIISIII
+246 KNELISIII
-255 AAVLGITAFGLELT
+255 AAVLGVAAFGLELT
-269 VFGDSE
+269 VFPDAEFGT
-275 SGSVG
+275 VG
-280 SFVLLALSLAATVIS
+280 WFVLLGLSLVATVLS
-295 GWRTFVKGVK
+295 GWRTFIKGVK
-305 SIFKLQ
+305 SVFKLQ

-319 IAVVAAFVLGEY
+319 IAVIAAFALGEF

-344 EIVEEKAVSASRN
+344 EIVEEKAVSASRS

-377 EVIKAAENVKI
+377 EVVKAAEDVKI

-405 ISKGN
+405 ITKGN
-410 TTLDASA
+410 TTLDTSA

-425 DAEVG
+425 DAEAG

-461 KLVEDAAATKGKSE
+461 KLVEDAAATKGQSE
-475 KFISRFA
+475 KLISRFA

-488 IILISIIVAIVPPL
+488 IILISIVVAIVPPL

-511 VYRALVC
+511 IYRALVC

-584 YGSHSSAEILSLAA
+584 YGNHTSSEIIALAA
-598 ACEKYS
+598 ACERYS

-609 MAIKAKAEKNNLPE
+609 MAIKNKAEKENLPE

-634 VTAKYNGKSLVCGG
+634 VTAVYNGKALVCGG
-648 SKILTD
+648 TKALSDK
-654 SQKATAEKTA
+654 QKVNAEKTA

-690 VIDEL
+690 VIAEL
-695 RKLGVKDSIML
+695 RKLGVKDSVML
-706 TGDKKENAMEI
+706 TGDKKENAMDI

-726 AAELMPS
+726 SAELMPS

-758 APVLTASDC
+758 APVLSRADI
-767 GFAMGFGSEAAIE
+767 GIAMGALGSDAAIE
-780 AADAVL
+780 AADIVL
-786 AAGNLKQLPKSIK
+786 MDDDPLKISKAIK
-799 IAKKVVATVRT
+799 IARKCIRIVYENIYFAIGIKV
-810 NITFALGVKT
+810 LC
-820 IVIILAILGIA
+820 LILGAIGIA
-831 PMWLSVL
+831 NMWMAIFADVGVMIIAVL
-838 ADTGVSV
+838 NAIRALFVKK
-845 LCVLYAARLLH
+845 L
-856 LTDNK
+856 

>member
-1 MKYSFTLDNLNCA
+1 MKYTFTLDNLNCA

-19 IETKLA
+19 IEKKLA
-25 GTDGYENVNFN
+25 ETEGYENVNFN
-36 FANKKLVLESAENVT
+36 FANKKLVLESAKNVT
-51 AQDIQAVCDSIE
+51 AEEIQAVCDSIE

-74 KNLKQYSFTL
+74 KNLKQYTFTL
-84 NNLNCAHCA
+84 DNLNCAHCA
-93 GKIETKLAETDG
+93 GKIEKKLAETDS

-115 KKLVLESA
+115 KKLVLES
-123 ENVTAQDIQAVCD
+123 ENTVTAQEIQTVCD
-136 SIEDGVEVID
+136 SIEYGVEVID
-146 NTKRK
+146 NNVK
-151 NLKQYSFTLNNLNC
+151 
-165 AHCAGKIETKLA
+165 
-177 ETDGYENVNFNFAN
+177 ENTTAPEIA
-191 KKLVLESAENVTAQ
+191 KSAK
-205 DIQAVCDS
+205 
-213 IEDGVEVA
+213 
-221 DNSVR
+221 
-226 ESNSAEQNAG
+226 
-236 SAEKDKKTEN
+236 KDKKVEM
-246 KNEIISIII
+246 KNELISIII
-255 AAVLGITAFGLELT
+255 AAVLGVAAFGLELT
-269 VFGDSE
+269 VFGDAE
-275 SGSVG
+275 FGSVG
-280 SFVLLALSLAATVIS
+280 SFVLLGLSLVATVLS
-295 GWRTFVKGVK
+295 GWRTFIKGVK
-305 SIFKLQ
+305 SVFKLQ

-319 IAVVAAFVLGEY
+319 IAVIAAFALGEF

-344 EIVEEKAVSASRN
+344 EIVEEKAVSASRS

-377 EVIKAAENVKI
+377 EVVKAAEDVAI

-405 ISKGN
+405 ISMGS

-461 KLVEDAAATKGKSE
+461 KLVEDAAATKGQSE

-482 AVYTPI
+482 TVYTPI
-488 IILISIIVAIVPPL
+488 IILISIIVAIVPPI

-511 VYRALVC
+511 IYRALVC

-576 LSVNKVFA
+576 LSVNKIFA
-584 YGSHSSAEILSLAA
+584 YGNHNSSEIISLAA
-598 ACEKYS
+598 ACERYS

-609 MAIKAKAEKNNLPE
+609 MAIKAKAGSENLPE

-634 VTAKYNGKSLVCGG
+634 VTAVYNGKSLVCGG
-648 SKILTD
+648 TKILTD
-654 SQKATAEKTA
+654 KQKANAEKTA

-690 VIDEL
+690 VIAEL
-695 RKLGVKDSIML
+695 RELGVKDSVML
-706 TGDKKENAMEI
+706 TGDKKENAMDI

-726 AAELMPS
+726 SAELMPS
-733 DKLEKLIDIKKTHKS
+733 DKLEKLVDIKKTHKS

-786 AAGNLKQLPKSIK
+786 AAGNLKQLPTSIR
-799 IAKKVVATVRT
+799 IAKKVVATVKT

-831 PMWLSVL
+831 PMWLSVI

-856 LTDNK
+856 IVDKK

>member
-1 MKYSFTLDNLNCA
+1 MKYNFTLENLNCA

-19 IETKLA
+19 IEQKLA
-25 GTDGYENVNFN
+25 ETDGYENVNFN
-36 FANKKLVLESAENVT
+36 FANKKLVFESAEDVT

-69 DNTKR
+69 DNNVK
-74 KNLKQYSFTL
+74 
-84 NNLNCAHCA
+84 
-93 GKIETKLAETDG
+93 
-105 YENVNFNFAN
+105 ENT
-115 KKLVLESA
+115 
-123 ENVTAQDIQAVCD
+123 VTAEKV
-136 SIEDGVEVID
+136 
-146 NTKRK
+146 
-151 NLKQYSFTLNNLNC
+151 
-165 AHCAGKIETKLA
+165 
-177 ETDGYENVNFNFAN
+177 
-191 KKLVLESAENVTAQ
+191 
-205 DIQAVCDS
+205 
-213 IEDGVEVA
+213 
-221 DNSVR
+221 
-226 ESNSAEQNAG
+226 NSAK
-236 SAEKDKKTEN
+236 KDKKVEI
-246 KNEIISIII
+246 KNELISIIT
-255 AAVLGITAFGLELT
+255 AAVLGVAAFGLELT
-269 VFGDSE
+269 VFPDAEFGT
-275 SGSVG
+275 VG
-280 SFVLLALSLAATVIS
+280 WFVLLGLSLVATVLS
-295 GWRTFVKGVK
+295 GWRTFIKGVK
-305 SIFKLQ
+305 SVFKLE

-319 IAVVAAFVLGEY
+319 IAVIAAFALGEF

-344 EIVEEKAVSASRN
+344 EIVEEKAVSASRS

-377 EVIKAAENVKI
+377 EVVKAAEDVKI

-405 ISKGN
+405 ITKGN
-410 TTLDASA
+410 TTLDTSA

-425 DAEVG
+425 DAEAG

-461 KLVEDAAATKGKSE
+461 KLVEDAAATKGQSE
-475 KFISRFA
+475 KLISRFA

-488 IILISIIVAIVPPL
+488 IILISIVVAIVPPL

-511 VYRALVC
+511 IYRALVC

-584 YGSHSSAEILSLAA
+584 YGNHTSSEIIALAA
-598 ACEKYS
+598 ACERYS

-609 MAIKAKAEKNNLPE
+609 MAIKNKAEKENLPE

-634 VTAKYNGKSLVCGG
+634 VTTVYNGKALVCGG
-648 SKILTD
+648 TKVLSDK
-654 SQKATAEKTA
+654 QKVNAEKTA

-690 VIDEL
+690 VIAEL
-695 RKLGVKDSIML
+695 RKLGVKDSVML
-706 TGDKKENAMEI
+706 TGDKKENAMDI

-726 AAELMPS
+726 SAELMPS

-786 AAGNLKQLPKSIK
+786 AAGNLKQLPLSVR
-799 IAKKVVATVRT
+799 IAKKVVATVKT

-831 PMWLSVL
+831 PMWLSVI

-856 LTDNK
+856 TFDKK

>member
-1 MKYSFTLDNLNCA
+1 MKYNFTLENLNCA

-19 IETKLA
+19 IEQKLA
-25 GTDGYENVNFN
+25 ETDGYENVNFN
-36 FANKKLVLESAENVT
+36 FANKKLVFESAEDVT

-69 DNTKR
+69 DNNVK
-74 KNLKQYSFTL
+74 
-84 NNLNCAHCA
+84 
-93 GKIETKLAETDG
+93 
-105 YENVNFNFAN
+105 ENT
-115 KKLVLESA
+115 
-123 ENVTAQDIQAVCD
+123 VTAEKV
-136 SIEDGVEVID
+136 
-146 NTKRK
+146 
-151 NLKQYSFTLNNLNC
+151 
-165 AHCAGKIETKLA
+165 
-177 ETDGYENVNFNFAN
+177 
-191 KKLVLESAENVTAQ
+191 
-205 DIQAVCDS
+205 
-213 IEDGVEVA
+213 
-221 DNSVR
+221 
-226 ESNSAEQNAG
+226 NSAK
-236 SAEKDKKTEN
+236 KDKKVEI
-246 KNEIISIII
+246 KNELISIIT
-255 AAVLGITAFGLELT
+255 AAVLGVAAFGLELT
-269 VFGDSE
+269 VFPDAEFGT
-275 SGSVG
+275 VG
-280 SFVLLALSLAATVIS
+280 WLVLLGLSLVATVLS
-295 GWRTFVKGVK
+295 GWRTFIKGVK
-305 SIFKLQ
+305 SVFKLE

-319 IAVVAAFVLGEY
+319 IAVIAAFALGEF

-344 EIVEEKAVSASRN
+344 EIVEEKAVSASRS

-377 EVIKAAENVKI
+377 EVVKAAEDVKI

-405 ISKGN
+405 ITKGN
-410 TTLDASA
+410 TTLDTSA

-425 DAEVG
+425 DAEAG

-461 KLVEDAAATKGKSE
+461 KLVEDAAATKGQSE
-475 KFISRFA
+475 KLISRFA

-488 IILISIIVAIVPPL
+488 IILISIVVAIVPPL

-511 VYRALVC
+511 IYRALVC

-584 YGSHSSAEILSLAA
+584 YGNHTSSEIIALAA
-598 ACEKYS
+598 ACERYS

-609 MAIKAKAEKNNLPE
+609 MAIKNKAEKENLPE

-634 VTAKYNGKSLVCGG
+634 VTAVYNGKALVCGG
-648 SKILTD
+648 TKVLSDK
-654 SQKATAEKTA
+654 QKVNAEKTA

-690 VIDEL
+690 VIAEL
-695 RKLGVKDSIML
+695 RKLGVKDSVML
-706 TGDKKENAMEI
+706 TGDKKENAMDI

-726 AAELMPS
+726 SAELMPS

-786 AAGNLKQLPKSIK
+786 AAGNLKQLPLSVR
-799 IAKKVVATVRT
+799 IAKKVVATVKT

-831 PMWLSVL
+831 PMWLSVI

-856 LTDNK
+856 TVDKK

>member
-1 MKYSFTLDNLNCA
+1 MKYNFTLENLNCA

-19 IETKLA
+19 IEQKLA
-25 GTDGYENVNFN
+25 ETDGYENVNFN
-36 FANKKLVLESAENVT
+36 FANKKLVLECSRDVT

-69 DNTKR
+69 DNTNR
-74 KNLKQYSFTL
+74 KNLKQYTFTL
-84 NNLNCAHCA
+84 ENLNCAHCA
-93 GKIETKLAETDG
+93 GKIENKLAETDG

-115 KKLVLESA
+115 KKLVFESA
-123 ENVTAQDIQAVCD
+123 EDVTAQDIQAVCD

-146 NTKRK
+146 NNVK
-151 NLKQYSFTLNNLNC
+151 
-165 AHCAGKIETKLA
+165 
-177 ETDGYENVNFNFAN
+177 ENT
-191 KKLVLESAENVTAQ
+191 VTAEK
-205 DIQAVCDS
+205 V
-213 IEDGVEVA
+213 
-221 DNSVR
+221 
-226 ESNSAEQNAG
+226 NSAK
-236 SAEKDKKTEN
+236 KDKKVEI
-246 KNEIISIII
+246 KNELISIIT
-255 AAVLGITAFGLELT
+255 AAVLGIAAFGLELT
-269 VFGDSE
+269 VFPDAEFGT
-275 SGSVG
+275 VG
-280 SFVLLALSLAATVIS
+280 WFLLLGLSLVATVLS
-295 GWRTFVKGVK
+295 GWRTFIKGVK
-305 SIFKLQ
+305 SVFKLQ

-319 IAVVAAFVLGEY
+319 IAVIAAFALGEF

-344 EIVEEKAVSASRN
+344 EIVEEKAVSASRS

-377 EVIKAAENVKI
+377 EVVKAAEDVKI

-405 ISKGN
+405 ITKGN
-410 TTLDASA
+410 TTLDTSA

-425 DAEVG
+425 DAEAG

-461 KLVEDAAATKGKSE
+461 KLVEDAAATKGQSE
-475 KFISRFA
+475 KLISRFA

-488 IILISIIVAIVPPL
+488 IILISIVVAIVPPL

-511 VYRALVC
+511 IYRALVC

-584 YGSHSSAEILSLAA
+584 YGNHTSSEIIALAA
-598 ACEKYS
+598 ACERYS

-609 MAIKAKAEKNNLPE
+609 MAIKNKAEKENLPE

-634 VTAKYNGKSLVCGG
+634 VTAVYNGKALVCGG
-648 SKILTD
+648 TKVLSDK
-654 SQKATAEKTA
+654 QKVNAEKTA

-690 VIDEL
+690 VIAEL
-695 RKLGVKDSIML
+695 RKLGVKDSVML
-706 TGDKKENAMEI
+706 TGDKKENAMDI

-726 AAELMPS
+726 SAELMPS

-786 AAGNLKQLPKSIK
+786 AAGNLKQLPLSVR
-799 IAKKVVATVRT
+799 IAKKVVATVKT

-831 PMWLSVL
+831 PMWLSVI

-856 LTDNK
+856 TVDKK

>member
-1 MKYSFTLDNLNCA
+1 MF
-14 HCAGK
+14 
-19 IETKLA
+19 
-25 GTDGYENVNFN
+25 
-36 FANKKLVLESAENVT
+36 ESAEDVT

-69 DNTKR
+69 DNNVK
-74 KNLKQYSFTL
+74 
-84 NNLNCAHCA
+84 
-93 GKIETKLAETDG
+93 
-105 YENVNFNFAN
+105 ENI
-115 KKLVLESA
+115 
-123 ENVTAQDIQAVCD
+123 VTAEKV
-136 SIEDGVEVID
+136 
-146 NTKRK
+146 
-151 NLKQYSFTLNNLNC
+151 
-165 AHCAGKIETKLA
+165 
-177 ETDGYENVNFNFAN
+177 
-191 KKLVLESAENVTAQ
+191 
-205 DIQAVCDS
+205 
-213 IEDGVEVA
+213 
-221 DNSVR
+221 
-226 ESNSAEQNAG
+226 NSAK
-236 SAEKDKKTEN
+236 KDKKVEI
-246 KNEIISIII
+246 KNELISIIT
-255 AAVLGITAFGLELT
+255 AVVLGVATFGLELT
-269 VFGDSE
+269 VFPDAEFGT
-275 SGSVG
+275 VG
-280 SFVLLALSLAATVIS
+280 WFVLLGLSLVATVLS
-295 GWRTFVKGVK
+295 GWRTFIKGVK
-305 SIFKLQ
+305 SVFKLQ

-319 IAVVAAFVLGEY
+319 IAVIAAFALGEF

-344 EIVEEKAVSASRN
+344 EIVEEKAVSASRS

-377 EVIKAAENVKI
+377 EVVKAAEDVKI

-393 VKPHERVPLDGV
+393 VKPHERVPLDGF
-405 ISKGN
+405 ITKGN
-410 TTLDASA
+410 TTLDTSA

-425 DAEVG
+425 DAEAG

-461 KLVEDAAATKGKSE
+461 KLVEDAAATKGQSE
-475 KFISRFA
+475 KLISRFA

-488 IILISIIVAIVPPL
+488 IILISIVVAIVPPL

-511 VYRALVC
+511 IYRALVC

-584 YGSHSSAEILSLAA
+584 YGNHTSSEIIALAA
-598 ACEKYS
+598 ACERYS

-609 MAIKAKAEKNNLPE
+609 MAIKNKAEKENLPE

-634 VTAKYNGKSLVCGG
+634 VTAVYNGKALVCGG
-648 SKILTD
+648 TKVLSDK
-654 SQKATAEKTA
+654 QKVNAEKTA

-690 VIDEL
+690 VIAEL
-695 RKLGVKDSIML
+695 RKLGVKDSVML
-706 TGDKKENAMEI
+706 TGDKKENAMDI

-726 AAELMPS
+726 SAELMPS

-786 AAGNLKQLPKSIK
+786 AAGNLKQLPLSVR
-799 IAKKVVATVRT
+799 IAKKVVATVKT

-831 PMWLSVL
+831 PMWLSVI

-856 LTDNK
+856 TVDKK